1 MGRVDLTH
9 ELWFAKFWPR
19 LTQLEKS
26 NIRERADLGI
36 KYNKK
41 YYLDKTVSL
50 GKVYIEHLAECLI
63 VGVQ

>member
-1 MGRVDLTH
+1 MVCQILT
-9 ELWFAKFWPR
+9 R
-19 LTQLEKS
+19 LRQLEQS

-41 YYLDKTVSL
+41 YYLDVTVSL